1 MAGNETVVRLKIKEG
16 RVLEGSPWIYRGQFD
31 APHGDVTPGRVVTV
45 TDRTGHFVGRG
56 FYNPHSVIQVR
67 LLSRRKDE
75 VIDEGWFSRK
85 VAEAIASRTL
95 WVGARDAYRVVN
107 SEADGL
113 PGLIV
118 DKYGPMLVVQVLS
131 MGLGAFM
138 SPILETL
145 VQHYQPTGIYERGD
159 VAVRDREGLPR
170 VDQLV
175 FGRLESPVEIHEHGV
190 TMSIDIAGGQKTGH
204 FLDQYENRGRVASFA
219 GGVKAFD
226 AFSHTAGFGLVLAR
240 HGAEEVT
247 AIDIDQGATSQAE
260 RNAELNQLQDKM
272 RFVTENAFDWLR
284 RQSDL
289 GPQYDLGILDPPA
302 FTKSR
307 DAVAGALKG
316 YKEINLRGIK
326 LIRPGGLLV
335 TSSCSYH
342 VSEADFIGVVGQ
354 AAKDARRH
362 VKILEIRG
370 QAPDHPMLPALPESR
385 YLKCLI
391 LQVGS

>member
-1 MAGNETVVRLKIKEG
+1 MSEKEHVLRIKVKEG
-16 RVLEGSPWIYRGQFD
+16 RVLEGSPWVYRGQFD
-31 APHGDVTPGRVVTV
+31 VPGDVPPGSVVAIN
-45 TDRTGHFVGRG
+45 DRTGHFLGRG
-56 FYNPHSVIQVR
+56 FYNPQSVIHVR
-67 LLSRRKDE
+67 LLSRRRDE
-75 VIDEGWFSRK
+75 VINEDWFVRK
-85 VAEAIASRTL
+85 VNEAVRSRHP
-95 WVGARDAYRVVN
+95 WVGQRDAYRVIN

-131 MGLGAFM
+131 LGLKSFM
-138 SPILETL
+138 PVILDAL
-145 VQHYQPTGIYERGD
+145 VREYQPTGIYERGD

-175 FGRLESPVEIHEHGV
+175 FGRLETPVEIHEHGV
-190 TMSIDIAGGQKTGH
+190 TLSIDIAGGQKTGH
-204 FLDQYENRGRVASFA
+204 FLDQYENRGRVAGLS
-219 GGVKAFD
+219 GGAQAFD
-226 AFSHTAGFGLVLAR
+226 AFSHTAGFGLVMAR
-240 HGAEEVT
+240 HGAESVT
-247 AIDIDQGATSQAE
+247 AIDIDREAIRQAE
-260 RNAELNQLQDKM
+260 QNAVLNQLQDRM
-272 RFVTENAFDWLR
+272 QFVAENAFDWLR

-302 FTKSR
+302 FTKSK

-326 LIRPGGLLV
+326 LIRPGGILV

-342 VSEADFIGVVGQ
+342 VSEAEFIGVVGQ
-354 AAKDARRH
+354 AAKDARRP
-362 VKILEIRG
+362 VKIVEIRG
-370 QAPDHPMLPALPESR
+370 QAPDHPMLPTLPESR

>member
-1 MAGNETVVRLKIKEG
+1 MSEREQVLRIKVKEG
-16 RVLEGSPWIYRGQFD
+16 RVLEGSPWVYRGQFD
-31 APHGDVTPGRVVTV
+31 TPSDVSPGSVVAIN
-45 TDRTGHFVGRG
+45 DRTGHFVGRG
-56 FYNPHSVIQVR
+56 FYNPNSVIQVR
-67 LLSRRKDE
+67 LLSRRRDE
-75 VIDEGWFSRK
+75 VIDEDWFVRK
-85 VAEAIASRTL
+85 VTEAVRTRMP
-95 WVGARDAYRVVN
+95 WVGQRDAYRVIN

-131 MGLGAFM
+131 LGLKSFM
-138 SPILETL
+138 PVILDTL
-145 VQHYQPTGIYERGD
+145 VKEFQPTGIYERGD

-175 FGRLESPVEIHEHGV
+175 FGRLETPVEIHEHGV
-190 TMSIDIAGGQKTGH
+190 TFSIDIAGGQKTGH
-204 FLDQYENRGRVASFA
+204 FLDQYENRGRVASLS
-219 GGVKAFD
+219 GGAKAFD
-226 AFSHTAGFGLVLAR
+226 AFSHTAGFGLVMAR

-247 AIDIDQGATSQAE
+247 AIDIDRAAIRQAE
-260 RNAELNQLQDKM
+260 HNAALNHLHDRMQ
-272 RFVTENAFDWLR
+272 FVAENAFDWLR

-302 FTKSR
+302 FTKSK

-326 LIRPGGLLV
+326 LIRPGGILV

-342 VSEADFIGVVGQ
+342 VSEAEFIGVVGQ
-354 AAKDARRH
+354 AAKDARRA
-362 VKILEIRG
+362 VKIMEIRG
-370 QAPDHPMLPALPESR
+370 QAPDHPMLPTLPESR

>member
-1 MAGNETVVRLKIKEG
+1 MAGSEAVVRLKIKDG

-31 APHGDVTPGRVVTV
+31 APRGDVAPGSVVIV
-45 TDRTGHFVGRG
+45 NDRTGHFVGRG
-56 FYNPHSVIQVR
+56 FYNPRSVIQVR
-67 LLSRRKDE
+67 LLSRRRDE
-75 VIDEGWFSRK
+75 MIDEGWFARK
-85 VAEAIASRTL
+85 VQDAITSRVP

-131 MGLGAFM
+131 MGLGSFM
-138 SPILETL
+138 PIILETL
-145 VQHYQPTGIYERGD
+145 VKHFQPTGIYERGD
-159 VAVRDREGLPR
+159 LAVRDREGLPR

-175 FGRLESPVEIHEHGV
+175 FGRLESPVQIHEHGV
-190 TMSIDIAGGQKTGH
+190 MMSIDLAGGQKTGH
-204 FLDQYENRGRVASFA
+204 FLDQYANRGRVASFA
-219 GGVKAFD
+219 GGAKAFD
-226 AFSHTAGFGLVLAR
+226 AFAHTAGFGLVLAR
-240 HGAEEVT
+240 HGAQEVT
-247 AIDIDQGATSQAE
+247 AIDIDQSAIAQAQH
-260 RNAELNQLQDKM
+260 NAELNQLQDRM
-272 RFVTENAFDWLR
+272 HWVTENAFDWLR

-289 GPQYDLGILDPPA
+289 GPQYDLGVLDPPA

-326 LIRPGGLLV
+326 LIRPGGILV

-362 VKILEIRG
+362 VKIMEIRG
-370 QAPDHPMLPALPESR
+370 QAPDHPMLPTLPESR

-391 LQVGS
+391 LHVGS

>member
-1 MAGNETVVRLKIKEG
+1 MSEREQVLRIKVKEG
-16 RVLEGSPWIYRGQFD
+16 RVLEGSPWVYRGQFD
-31 APHGDVTPGRVVTV
+31 APGDVAPGSVVV
-45 TDRTGHFVGRG
+45 INDRTGHFVGRG
-56 FYNPHSVIQVR
+56 FYNPNSVIQVR
-67 LLSRRKDE
+67 LLSRRRDE
-75 VIDEGWFSRK
+75 SIDEAWFVRK
-85 VAEAIASRTL
+85 VTEAIRSRL
-95 WVGARDAYRVVN
+95 PWVGQRDAYRVVN

-131 MGLGAFM
+131 LGLKSFM
-138 SPILETL
+138 PVILDTL
-145 VQHYQPTGIYERGD
+145 VKEYQPTGIYERGD

-175 FGRLESPVEIHEHGV
+175 FGRLQTPVEIHEHGV
-190 TMSIDIAGGQKTGH
+190 SLSIDIAGGQKTGH
-204 FLDQYENRGRVASFA
+204 FLDQYENRGRVASLSA
-219 GGVKAFD
+219 GAKAFD
-226 AFSHTAGFGLVLAR
+226 AFSHTAGFGLVMAR

-247 AIDIDQGATSQAE
+247 AIDIDREAIRQAE
-260 RNAELNQLQDKM
+260 HNAALNQLQDRM
-272 RFVTENAFDWLR
+272 QFVTENAFDWLR

-302 FTKSR
+302 FTKSK

-326 LIRPGGLLV
+326 LIRPGGILV

-342 VSEADFIGVVGQ
+342 VSEAEFIGVVGQ
-354 AAKDARRH
+354 AAKDARRP
-362 VKILEIRG
+362 VKIMEIRG
-370 QAPDHPMLPALPESR
+370 QAPDHPMLPTLPESR

-391 LQVGS
+391 LQIGS